1 MKIVV
6 IDFKKNRQV
15 PKRLLEELKGQ
26 GCQICQNDRTLPSGR
41 DVLILT
47 DSQKTAL
54 AASRRGIA
62 CVGYEHPK
70 ENKPIGGV
78 GLVVQD
84 LDCLT
89 WTLLERAYQRHHQ
102 IPWEIGRT
110 PRLLIRESIP
120 EDFDALYDIC
130 QAPGFCRHMP
140 GMTGEREGEREY
152 FQSYIR
158 NRYPFYEYG
167 FWTVLETESGRVVG
181 RAGLEER
188 EGQKG
193 SILEV
198 GYAIGA
204 PWQNRGYATEA
215 MGQVLRYAKDELEA
229 EEVFAFIKPDNL
241 ASVKVAQKL
250 GMVRIGEECWR
261 CRLETLR
268 SGD

>member
-1 MKIVV
+1 M
-6 IDFKKNRQV
+6 
-15 PKRLLEELKGQ
+15 
-26 GCQICQNDRTLPSGR
+26 
-41 DVLILT
+41 ILT
-47 DSQKTAL
+47 DSQETAL
-54 AASRRGIA
+54 AACRRGIA
-62 CVGYEHPK
+62 CVGYEDPK
-70 ENKPIGGV
+70 ENRPLGGV
-78 GLVVQD
+78 SLVVQD
-84 LDCLT
+84 LNHLT
-89 WTLLERAYQRHHQ
+89 WTLLERAYQRRHQ

-110 PRLLIRESIP
+110 RRLLIRESIP
-120 EDFDALYDIC
+120 EDFDALYDIY

-167 FWTVLETESGRVVG
+167 YWTVLEAESGQVVG

-188 EGQKG
+188 ESQKG
-193 SILEV
+193 NILEV

-215 MGQVLRYAKDELEA
+215 MGQVLHYARVELEA

-261 CRLETLR
+261 CRLGMLQTE
-268 SGD
+268 D